1 VPHPRYTSSE
11 IVQRGQALY
20 DQQIR
25 DQIDPG
31 AKGKFL
37 VLNIETGEYELD
49 ADELAALRR
58 AKVKHPDAPL
68 YSARRRCDGIQT
80 RGKECGGRP
89 MIMGSVTSNK
99 EALIRIV
106 VRGSEPCHL

>member
-1 VPHPRYTSSE
+1 MSHPRYTSSE

-25 DQIDPG
+25 AKVDPS

-37 VLNIETGEYELD
+37 VLNIETGEYEID

-58 AKVKHPDAPL
+58 AKVKNPDAPL
-68 YSARRRCDGIQT
+68 YILRVGYATAYRLG
-80 RGKECGGRP
+80 GK
-89 MIMGSVTSNK
+89 SVV
-99 EALIRIV
+99 A
-106 VRGSEPCHL
+106 GQ

>member
-1 VPHPRYTSSE
+1 MSHPRYTSSE

-25 DQIDPG
+25 AKVDPS

-37 VLNIETGEYELD
+37 VLNIETGEYEID

-58 AKVKHPDAPL
+58 AKAKNPDAPL
-68 YSARRRCDGIQT
+68 YILRVGYATAYRLG
-80 RGKECGGRP
+80 GK
-89 MIMGSVTSNK
+89 SVVA
-99 EALIRIV
+99 EQ
-106 VRGSEPCHL
+106 

>member
-1 VPHPRYTSSE
+1 MSHPRYTSSE
-11 IVQRGQALY
+11 IAQRGQALY

-37 VLNIETGEYELD
+37 VLNIETGDYELD

-58 AKVKHPDAPL
+58 AKVKNPDAPL
-68 YSARRRCDGIQT
+68 YILRVGYATAYRLG
-80 RGKECGGRP
+80 GK
-89 MIMGSVTSNK
+89 SV
-99 EALIRIV
+99 AA
-106 VRGSEPCHL
+106 GQ

>member
-49 ADELAALRR
+49 VDELAALRR

-68 YSARRRCDGIQT
+68 YILRVGDATAYRLG
-80 RGKECGGRP
+80 GK
-89 MIMGSVTSNK
+89 SV
-99 EALIRIV
+99 AA
-106 VRGSEPCHL
+106 GQ